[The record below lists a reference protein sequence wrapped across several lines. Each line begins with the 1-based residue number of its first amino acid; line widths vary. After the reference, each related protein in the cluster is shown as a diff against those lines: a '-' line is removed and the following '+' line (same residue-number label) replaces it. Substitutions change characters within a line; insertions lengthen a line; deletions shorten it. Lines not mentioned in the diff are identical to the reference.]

1 MSKPVVC
8 MIIEGSY
15 PYICGGVASW
25 CQSLISNLSDI
36 QFRIVAILP
45 EQYKDKK
52 IQYELPE
59 NVISF
64 HKIWLNRFGDEY
76 KKTNPIIKKN
86 DTVILKKFW
95 KTIDLMCE
103 QLVFNNYRYF
113 QNLFHYLY
121 PVNKSLLNFNELFAS
136 RSFFLL
142 LKKFYKLYY
151 PKITFMDFF
160 WLMQN
165 ILQPIYKIGTYSIPE
180 ADCYHII
187 STGYAGYYGVLCK
200 LRRNRPL
207 ILTEHGIYVNE
218 RRDEIDASEQIKEE
232 LKPVWKGFFKH
243 LCSLT
248 YPFCDRVITL
258 YKKNAITEIEENCL
272 PERIEI
278 IPNGINLNLFT
289 NIELLKRDVI
299 NVGIVARVVPIKDIL
314 TFIRAAHF
322 VSQELTN
329 IHFFIIGPTDEDEEY
344 YEKCLKLVNELKM
357 KEVLEFTGKVSM
369 KEYYARIDIM
379 VLTSFREA
387 QPLTIMEAMAVGIPC
402 VSSDVGSCSELL
414 EGVGFI
420 TPRESPRKT
429 ANALIKLIKSDK
441 LRDYLGLKSKVKALI
456 AYDWQAIVNEYRRIY
471 LKQIT
476 LSA

>member
-1 MSKPVVC
+1 MHK
-8 MIIEGSY
+8 
-15 PYICGGVASW
+15 
-25 CQSLISNLSDI
+25 N
-36 QFRIVAILP
+36 
-45 EQYKDKK
+45 KK

-76 KKTNPIIKKN
+76 KKTNIILKKN
-86 DTVILKKFW
+86 DSAIIKNFW
-95 KTIDLMCE
+95 KTLDLLCE
-103 QLVFNNYRYF
+103 QLVFNNYRFF
-113 QNLFHYLY
+113 QHVFHYLY
-121 PVNKSLLNFNELFAS
+121 PVNKSILNFHELFTS
-136 RSFFLL
+136 RSFFML
-142 LKKFYKLYY
+142 LKKFYKQYFS
-151 PKITFMDFF
+151 KITFMDFF
-160 WLMQN
+160 WLIQN

-200 LRRNRPL
+200 LRRSRPL

-218 RRDEIDASEQIKEE
+218 RRDEIEASKQIKDE
-232 LKPVWKGFFKH
+232 LKPVWKGFFQH

-289 NIELLKRDVI
+289 NIELLKRETI

-322 VSQELTN
+322 VSEELSHV
-329 IHFFIIGPTDEDEEY
+329 HFFIIGPTDEDEEY
-344 YEKCLKLVNELKM
+344 YEKCVNLVDELKIQN
-357 KEVLEFTGKVSM
+357 VLEFTGKVSM
-369 KEYYARIDIM
+369 KEYYAKIDIM

-387 QPLTIMEAMAVGIPC
+387 QPLTLMEAMAVGIPC

-456 AYDWQAIVNEYRRIY
+456 EYDWQAIVNEYRRIY